1 MSVHAYPSTCHGHRG
16 PVKAS
21 AQNLERWEPGPCG
34 PEREACSLPA
44 APQFPPRRAEVF
56 LHHLWNQAPDPVPS
70 PPGRLPSLRSPAPLC
85 QLGWPPGTALGGRK
99 CWSISRWG
107 RAPWIPESHCLS
119 GPPSKVQTPNC
130 STYRVT
136 TSWAG
141 GQRLHPVPGRPVV
154 PGRGVASIC
163 HHTPHR
169 WPEPCLCSQS
179 WLLRGP
185 SEQGPEPAAWE
196 QTDFSS
202 LPQSQPG
209 LSLH

>member
-1 MSVHAYPSTCHGHRG
+1 MGLSVRPAPSQ
-16 PVKAS
+16 P
-21 AQNLERWEPGPCG
+21 
-34 PEREACSLPA
+34 
-44 APQFPPRRAEVF
+44 
-56 LHHLWNQAPDPVPS
+56 
-70 PPGRLPSLRSPAPLC
+70 LPSSRPAVQRCFCTTFGTKPQTLSPAPQVGSPPRGA
-85 QLGWPPGTALGGRK
+85 QLPCASWGGHLGRPWVAGNAGVFLAGGELPGSQSPTASLARPPK
-99 CWSISRWG
+99 SR
-107 RAPWIPESHCLS
+107 
-119 GPPSKVQTPNC
+119 PPTC